1 MKILLALTGLIF
13 IGCNS
18 SNKQE
23 KADETFE
30 TSTLSSITDPG
41 EVKVLDDVYK
51 LAFEAA
57 KATITYEIADARLNA
72 IEAEIQKELNEVGP

>member
-1 MKILLALTGLIF
+1 MKILFALAGLIF
-13 IGCNS
+13 IGCNP

-30 TSTLSSITDPG
+30 TSTLSSVRDPG

-51 LAFEAA
+51 SAFEAA
-57 KATITYEIADARLNA
+57 KATITYEIANARLDA

>member
-1 MKILLALTGLIF
+1 MKIVLALAALIF

-18 SNKQE
+18 SNEQQVVE
-23 KADETFE
+23 ETFK
-30 TSTLSSITDPG
+30 TSTLSSVPNPG

-57 KATITYEIADARLNA
+57 KATITYEIANARLDA

>member
-1 MKILLALTGLIF
+1 MKILFALAALVF

-30 TSTLSSITDPG
+30 TSTLSSVRDPG

-51 LAFEAA
+51 SAFEAA
-57 KATITYEIADARLNA
+57 KATITYEIANARLDA

>member
-1 MKILLALTGLIF
+1 MKIVLALASLIF

-18 SNKQE
+18 SNEQQVVE
-23 KADETFE
+23 ETFK
-30 TSTLSSITDPG
+30 TSTLSSVPNPG

-57 KATITYEIADARLNA
+57 KATITYEIANARLDA

>member
-1 MKILLALTGLIF
+1 MKILFALAALIF
-13 IGCNS
+13 IGCNP

-30 TSTLSSITDPG
+30 TSTLSSIGDPG

-57 KATITYEIADARLNA
+57 KATITYEIANTRLDA
-72 IEAEIQKELNEVGP
+72 IEAEILKELNEVGP

>member
-1 MKILLALTGLIF
+1 MKIVLALAALTF

-18 SNKQE
+18 SNEQQLV
-23 KADETFE
+23 DETFK
-30 TSTLSSITDPG
+30 TSTLSSVTDPG

-57 KATITYEIADARLNA
+57 KATITYEIANARLDA

>member
-1 MKILLALTGLIF
+1 MKILFVLAALIF

-18 SNKQE
+18 SNELE
-23 KADETFE
+23 KVDDTFK
-30 TSTLSSITDPG
+30 TSALSSVTDPG

-57 KATITYEIADARLNA
+57 KATITYEIANTRLDA